1 MQNSV
6 RMPGRNSMANLL
18 DYLAWRGDLPLD
30 AVPLNDV
37 DALIFAR
44 LSYVPFDGIA
54 EERIPLFEAAQRVL
68 DTVSM
73 ADAPRACG
81 KEDQQLLTQLLQSP
95 RYADIVLDGYE
106 NIFDPVRQE
115 QFAALTLHLPDG
127 SASVAFRGT
136 DGTLVGWKEDFNMSF
151 STFVPAQL
159 DAVRYLTDA
168 ASRTQG
174 SLYLSGHSKGGN
186 LAVYAAAFC
195 DPEIQERIRGVR
207 NFDGPGFTQQVISQT
222 GFVRILPRVRTYLP
236 QSSVVGMLLEHEE
249 AFTIVESRSVGIYQ
263 HNVYLWE
270 IKRGGFVEL
279 QQLSASSQLM
289 DRALKDW
296 VAAMPA
302 EDRGRVINGLYTA
315 LSATQAETVRDVR
328 EHRKLAALKAVM
340 DLDPET
346 RALTLQAARLLYQSL
361 RRSMPQKDRREILE
375 KLPISALLDRLPFGK
390 QDDKKEQKQ
399 EQ

>member
-1 MQNSV
+1 
-6 RMPGRNSMANLL
+6 MANLL

-54 EERIPLFEAAQRVL
+54 EERISLFEAAQRVL
-68 DTVSM
+68 DTVCM

-95 RYADIVLDGYE
+95 RYADIMLDGYE

-159 DAVRYLTDA
+159 DAVRYLTA
-168 ASRTQG
+168 AAARTQG

-195 DPEIQERIRGVR
+195 DSEIQKRIRGVR

-236 QSSVVGMLLEHEE
+236 KSSVVGMLLEHEE

-289 DRALKDW
+289 DHAMKDW

-346 RALTLQAARLLYQSL
+346 RALTMQAARLLYQSL
-361 RRSMPQKDRREILE
+361 RRSMPQKDRRDILE
-375 KLPISALLDRLPFGK
+375 KLPIATLLDRLPFGK

-399 EQ
+399 D

>member
-1 MQNSV
+1 
-6 RMPGRNSMANLL
+6 MANLL

>member
-1 MQNSV
+1 
-6 RMPGRNSMANLL
+6 MANLL

-54 EERIPLFEAAQRVL
+54 EERVPLFEAAQRVL

-81 KEDQQLLTQLLQSP
+81 KEDQQLLTQLLKSP

>member
-1 MQNSV
+1 
-6 RMPGRNSMANLL
+6 MANLL

-54 EERIPLFEAAQRVL
+54 EERVPLFEAAQRVL

-81 KEDQQLLTQLLQSP
+81 KEDQQLLTQLLKSP

-168 ASRTQG
+168 AARTQG

-195 DPEIQERIRGVR
+195 DPKIQERIRGVR

>member
-1 MQNSV
+1 
-6 RMPGRNSMANLL
+6 MANLL

-54 EERIPLFEAAQRVL
+54 EERISLFEAAQRVL

>member
-1 MQNSV
+1 
-6 RMPGRNSMANLL
+6 MANLL

-54 EERIPLFEAAQRVL
+54 EERVPLFEAAQRVL

-81 KEDQQLLTQLLQSP
+81 KEDQQLLTQLLKSP

-195 DPEIQERIRGVR
+195 DPKIQERIRGVR